1 METITISVAGGS
13 RGNPGPAAIGVL
25 VCDAAGNMIQEMAE
39 AIGNATNSF
48 AQYYAVM
55 RALQLVKEQYAET
68 TPEIQFELRLD
79 SELVKRQLNGESEI
93 KDPGLVPYFIEI
105 HNMRVSSFPNLDFI
119 EVSKKDNKEAVL
131 LVHEALEG

>member
-55 RALQLVKEQYAET
+55 RALQLAKEQFGET
-68 TPEIQFELRLD
+68 TSEIQFELRLD
-79 SELVKRQLNGESEI
+79 NELVKRQLNGESEI

-105 HNMRVSSFPNLDFI
+105 HNMRISSFPNLVFI

-131 LVHEALEG
+131 LVHETLEG